1 MGAASFYSLVDGKA
15 LFYVRTL
22 TFRVISLYCPGE
34 SFCLFLL
41 YADSQPFS
49 TLDLSKCRV
58 GRACKI
64 YGLHPGPADWLAQV
78 LFCPSGLDRM
88 AVMGGKCCLLASR
101 VLTSPYCSSHALAHL
116 PSHLFAFP
124 FFHLLQISH
133 LQMSPPLLATHLCSV
148 WTCRLESQI
157 LAPPPSCFSLSSSFV
172 WPLLTSPP
180 ALSLWGLSRWAAVCS
195 STYLSSS
202 YPSSKLIKKCLRSP
216 LTSLCPPTADLL
228 KLVNW
233 SPFILIIVWIFHVCD
248 LWIKHR
254 I

>member
-1 MGAASFYSLVDGKA
+1 MLTLSPFPPWIWASVVWAGHVKYMAFTLGRLTGWHRFCSVPVGLTEWLWWEESAAFWLQECWHLHTAPHMHSH
-15 LFYVRTL
+15 
-22 TFRVISLYCPGE
+22 TFHLI
-34 SFCLFLL
+34 
-41 YADSQPFS
+41 
-49 TLDLSKCRV
+49 
-58 GRACKI
+58 
-64 YGLHPGPADWLAQV
+64 
-78 LFCPSGLDRM
+78 
-88 AVMGGKCCLLASR
+88 CLLFPSFTSFR
-101 VLTSPYCSSHALAHL
+101 FLTCRCAR
-116 PSHLFAFP
+116 
-124 FFHLLQISH
+124 
-133 LQMSPPLLATHLCSV
+133 PLLATHLCSV